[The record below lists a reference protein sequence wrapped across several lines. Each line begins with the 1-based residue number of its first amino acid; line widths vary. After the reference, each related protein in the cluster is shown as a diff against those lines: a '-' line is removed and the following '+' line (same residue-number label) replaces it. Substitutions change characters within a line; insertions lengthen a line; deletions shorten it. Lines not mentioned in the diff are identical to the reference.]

1 MKQTSLHHFQ
11 PALYMTGIFL
21 TLMMGSSLFGQEGK
35 KIKFPDRVLG
45 LSLGRSQHLSQSIG
59 GLSLGINHVIKTSK
73 RFSFHNDFSFT
84 IHKGQEASH
93 NTSLPSISSITAVD
107 PWFRSEPLK
116 FVTAGI
122 QTSAAISVELMYGR
136 IRTGAGPL
144 MRYQTSSKPASYTF
158 NVTTRQT
165 TSGTFYST
173 NYIIN
178 SIRPHSFSAG
188 ALLFVDVSMF
198 KTKKMEAKANLQYQL
213 DSQGDQIFG
222 AGIKL
227 QKTYKKI
234 S

>member
-1 MKQTSLHHFQ
+1 MKQTSRHHFQ
-11 PALYMTGIFL
+11 RALYMTGIFL
-21 TLMMGSSLFGQEGK
+21 VLMMGSSLFGQEGK

-45 LSLGRSQHLSQSIG
+45 LSLGHSQHLNQSIG

-107 PWFRSEPLK
+107 PWFRSAPLK

-122 QTSAAISVELMYGR
+122 QTSASFSVNMLSGR

-144 MRYQTSSKPASYTF
+144 MRYQTSSKPVSYTF
-158 NVTTRQT
+158 NITTRQT

-173 NYIIN
+173 SYVIN
-178 SIRPHSFSAG
+178 SIKPHSFSAG
-188 ALLFVDVSMF
+188 ALLFADIAIF
-198 KTKKMEAKANLQYQL
+198 KIKKLEAKANLQYQF
-213 DSQGDQIFG
+213 DTQGDKILN

-227 QKTYKKI
+227 QKSYKKT